1 MLKLS
6 FCLIFNILFINYKF
20 HIHIQYIFVKPTS
33 HYLLPI
39 LPGTPDPSISNF
51 ILLCYPHCCCHQHQ
65 HHHHHHHHN
74 HHHHQHH
81 RQHQDWRDSSAVKNT
96 GCSCRSLKFSSQHL
110 QASCYSSSRDPILI
124 SDLHWHQ
131 ALMKYTNIY
140 AGKHIHTYVINL
152 TIIIPESMY

>member
-1 MLKLS
+1 MLQLS
-6 FCLIFNILFINYKF
+6 CCLIFNILFIHYKF
-20 HIHIQYIFVKPTS
+20 HIHIQCIFVKPTS

-96 GCSCRSLKFSSQHL
+96 CCPCKRLSFSSQHPHGDSQPSITL
-110 QASCYSSSRDPILI
+110 VLGDVMLPLTSTVTR
-124 SDLHWHQ
+124 
-131 ALMKYTNIY
+131 
-140 AGKHIHTYVINL
+140 HIHDVHINMQSN
-152 TIIIPESMY
+152 THTHKIIHL